1 MSGNCRSLF
10 RRFAPGAS
18 PRAGRLSKT
27 PCGRSSTR
35 KSSCTTIELEPP
47 MNYFDRRSFVKM
59 GAVQFFGLLGYGDVL
74 RLRAQ
79 SPAPA
84 KRDISIIHLWLT
96 GGLSQLD
103 TFDPKPDIDSRYRSL
118 FKPIETNVSG
128 IRV

>member
-1 MSGNCRSLF
+1 MFHSH
-10 RRFAPGAS
+10 P
-18 PRAGRLSKT
+18 
-27 PCGRSSTR
+27 
-35 KSSCTTIELEPP
+35 EPP
-47 MNYFDRRSFVKM
+47 MNNFERRSFVKM
-59 GAVQFFGLLGYGDVL
+59 GAVQLFGLLGYGDVL

-118 FKPIETNVSG
+118 FKPIESPTSTSAFPACRTG
-128 IRV
+128 GRLTKRHAP